1 MTNDRLRVLLCDD
14 HRIVRGGLQR
24 MLAEDSGI
32 LVVADVGTAAEAVAA
47 AGRLQPDIVVL
58 DIGLPD
64 GSGISAIGRILGASP
79 ASRVLML
86 TMHDDVAYLREAF
99 ASGALGYVLKAAA
112 DIELIQAIHDVAR
125 GERYVHPTL
134 GAALLGRDT
143 NVEGRSVSTVAGL
156 SEREAEILRLL
167 ALGHTNPEMAEV
179 LDLSVRTVET
189 YRYRLQQKVGLRS
202 RAELVR
208 LAREMGLVR

>member
-14 HRIVRGGLQR
+14 HRIVRGGLRR

-64 GSGISAIGRILGASP
+64 SSGISAIGRILGASP

-112 DIELIQAIHDVAR
+112 DIELIQAIHDVAK

-143 NVEGRSVSTVAGL
+143 SAEGRSVSTVAGL

-208 LAREMGLVR
+208 LAREMGLVK

>member
-1 MTNDRLRVLLCDD
+1 MLLCDD